1 MNISWDTALL
11 VFGLKDNFTQNELKT
26 RYRSLSKI
34 THPDTGGD
42 ENLFKFITAC
52 KEVLENNKDTSSN
65 SSNQKRDSSYTS
77 KQSSKETT
85 NIKLRTLYDIIY
97 DLNDYTDKYDIQIIH
112 TQIDITVSSRRKMN
126 NMSVNLYKHFN
137 DFIEAGFVKF
147 PTTVIE
153 VHEPLGYGKK
163 LKVEVILFG
172 EKYKFKITRKKKFH
186 TLEYSRR
193 NLTTFIPFEF
203 KVVKSQ
209 GEN

>member
-1 MNISWDTALL
+1 M
-11 VFGLKDNFTQNELKT
+11 
-26 RYRSLSKI
+26 
-34 THPDTGGD
+34 
-42 ENLFKFITAC
+42 
-52 KEVLENNKDTSSN
+52 ENNQNPN
-65 SSNQKRDSSYTS
+65 SSNTSSEKTSSYTNNKSKAS

-153 VHEPLGYGKK
+153 VHEPLRYGKK

-209 GEN
+209 GGN